1 MSLLLSRF
9 LSLVAD
15 LLNILKPILV
25 HHQKTRQIY
34 FEIYLDQFCGTKKS
48 LSFLGIRGTPS
59 PEGARCLESKS
70 FSPSWFISQLKVLL
84 CAYDVYF
91 AICASCGFL
100 VLLLIHFL
108 NVFARIIAIPFYDV
122 CNIAI
127 KTTMIYCQFQS
138 SESSMHNYKSSSYL
152 VLSYLYFNVSFHL
165 FSCPDEPED
174 PFPEVRE

>member
-1 MSLLLSRF
+1 M
-9 LSLVAD
+9 AD
-15 LLNILKPILV
+15 LLNILKPILYWFNTK
-25 HHQKTRQIY
+25 KTRQIY

-122 CNIAI
+122 CNFAI

-138 SESSMHNYKSSSYL
+138 SQLSYL

-165 FSCPDEPED
+165 FSCPEEPED

>member
-1 MSLLLSRF
+1 MRNKEVSFFLGNQGNSISRRSKVPEKQKSYPF
-9 LSLVAD
+9 
-15 LLNILKPILV
+15 LV
-25 HHQKTRQIY
+25 H
-34 FEIYLDQFCGTKKS
+34 
-48 LSFLGIRGTPS
+48 
-59 PEGARCLESKS
+59 
-70 FSPSWFISQLKVLL
+70 SQSKVLL
-84 CAYDVYF
+84 CPYDVYF

-100 VLLLIHFL
+100 VLLLHYFL

-165 FSCPDEPED
+165 FSCPEEPED

>member
-1 MSLLLSRF
+1 M
-9 LSLVAD
+9 AD
-15 LLNILKPILV
+15 LLDILKPILV
-25 HHQKTRQIY
+25 QHQKTRQIY

-59 PEGARCLESKS
+59 PEGARCLKSKS
-70 FSPSWFISQLKVLL
+70 LTLSWFISQLKVLL

-122 CNIAI
+122 CNFAI
-127 KTTMIYCQFQS
+127 KTTMIYCHFQS
-138 SESSMHNYKSSSYL
+138 SESSMHNYISSSYL
-152 VLSYLYFNVSFHL
+152 VLFYLYLNVSFHL
-165 FSCPDEPED
+165 FSCPEEPED
-174 PFPEVRE
+174 PLPEVRE